1 MDRSRT
7 AVLIAGVVALVAA
20 LFAVGSAVTSQEDDP
35 VAAPTTVAVPV
46 TTVVGAVTTAPVDS
60 GGGGDTTPVTSVAAA
75 GAAFDIEIAEFA
87 FGPADAVVP
96 VGTTVTWTNND
107 GRDHTVVAANDAFP
121 ESPNLGD
128 GATYS
133 FTFTEP
139 GTYPYICGIHPQM
152 RGTIVVEG

>member
-1 MDRSRT
+1 VERT
-7 AVLIAGVVALVAA
+7 RTVVGLAGVVALVAA
-20 LFAVGSAVTSQEDDP
+20 LFAVGAAVSSQEDEP
-35 VAAPTTVAVPV
+35 VAAPTTVA
-46 TTVVGAVTTAPVDS
+46 
-60 GGGGDTTPVTSVAAA
+60 A
-75 GAAFDIEIAEFA
+75 GAAFDVEIAEFA

-107 GRDHTVVAANDAFP
+107 GFDHTIVAANDAFP
-121 ESPNLGD
+121 ESPSLGD

-139 GTYPYICGIHPQM
+139 GTYPFICGIHPQM

>member
-1 MDRSRT
+1 M
-7 AVLIAGVVALVAA
+7 
-20 LFAVGSAVTSQEDDP
+20 
-35 VAAPTTVAVPV
+35 AAPTTVAAAPV
-46 TTVVGAVTTAPVDS
+46 TTAAGAVTAAPVD
-60 GGGGDTTPVTSVAAA
+60 GGGGDTTTVTSAAAA
-75 GAAFDIEIAEFA
+75 GATVDIEIAGFD

-107 GRDHTVVAANDAFP
+107 GRDHTIVAANDAFP
-121 ESPNLGD
+121 ESPNMGD

>member
-1 MDRSRT
+1 MERT
-7 AVLIAGVVALVAA
+7 RTVVGLAGVVALVAA
-20 LFAVGSAVTSQEDDP
+20 LFAVGAAVSSQE
-35 VAAPTTVAVPV
+35 
-46 TTVVGAVTTAPVDS
+46 
-60 GGGGDTTPVTSVAAA
+60 GGGDTTPATTVAAA

-107 GRDHTVVAANDAFP
+107 GFDHTIVAANDAFP
-121 ESPNLGD
+121 ESPSLGD

>member
-1 MDRSRT
+1 MERT
-7 AVLIAGVVALVAA
+7 RTVVGLAGVVALVAA
-20 LFAVGSAVTSQEDDP
+20 LFAVGAAVSSQEDEP
-35 VAAPTTVAVPV
+35 VAAPTTVA
-46 TTVVGAVTTAPVDS
+46 
-60 GGGGDTTPVTSVAAA
+60 A
-75 GAAFDIEIAEFA
+75 GAAFDVEIAEFA

-107 GRDHTVVAANDAFP
+107 GFDHTIVAANDAFP
-121 ESPNLGD
+121 ESPSLGD